1 MPAMRFWPRNPPP
14 HPASYVAVLQT
25 TSRRILAGWLAASS
39 VLVSPLAP
47 PTPVTRLR
55 LCSLNKALPLIKS
68 HSRSVRVCVCVCVRA
83 GLALQTGLELAIG
96 LCSHNV
102 LGTYNIHGLTHAQL
116 ACSLGTDCNMRV
128 NAHSAYACAS
138 VCVTEKVS
146 VCERVF
152 AFVAKTHLENLCRRH
167 CCKSPTHLNCA
178 NGRTA
183 L

>member
-1 MPAMRFWPRNPPP
+1 MPAMRFWPRPRP

-68 HSRSVRVCVCVCVRA
+68 HSRSVRVCVCESRTSTGNRTRTGNRSMQSQRA
-83 GLALQTGLELAIG
+83 GHVQHTR
-96 LCSHNV
+96 
-102 LGTYNIHGLTHAQL
+102 THAQL

-138 VCVTEKVS
+138 VCERVC